1 MEAKIITIGNSK
13 GLRLPKQVLRQC
25 NLSDGQAVTIGVQ
38 GTDILIRPK
47 SSPRAGWDA
56 AFAKADAGRVRE
68 NLWGDVP
75 VDENWD
81 R

>member
-1 MEAKIITIGNSK
+1 MDAKIIAIGNSK
-13 GLRLPKQVLRQC
+13 GVRLPREVLRQC
-25 NLSDGQAVTIGVQ
+25 NLSDGQAVSIGVQ
-38 GTDILIRPK
+38 GDDIVIRAK

-56 AFAKADAGRVRE
+56 AFARAGARRVRE

-75 VDENWD
+75 PDESWD

>member
-1 MEAKIITIGNSK
+1 MDAKIISIGNSK

-25 NLSDGQAVTIGVQ
+25 NLSGGQTVSIGVQ
-38 GTDILIRPK
+38 GSEILIRAK

-56 AFAKADAGRVRE
+56 AFAKAGAGRVRE

-75 VDENWD
+75 VDENWG

>member
-1 MEAKIITIGNSK
+1 MEAKIVSIGNSK

-25 NLSDGQAVTIGVQ
+25 RLSEGQAVTIGVQ
-38 GTDILIRPK
+38 GTDILIRART
-47 SSPRAGWDA
+47 SPRAGWDA
-56 AFAKADAGRVRE
+56 AFAKAGARRVRQ